1 MHSGFVF
8 VLLVVARLLSIGVAT
23 GITQV
28 SLWSQVDS
36 CAQSCASSASSYFS
50 SSLGCS
56 GNDLYTSCL
65 CPSLTSLGGAAH
77 SCASI
82 SCTAFASY
90 EGDPERARAIVSEL
104 CWSNMGAAQATVS
117 ATGQCFSVRSPLTP
131 SILTDRSINH
141 EHYSIHF
148 TLFDLNLFPAH
159 SFSHDVPSSIDISLL
174 AVATTCS

>member
-1 MHSGFVF
+1 MTCPKRVTQLPVNNDKRSEHKFDPSSDNHNRFITMHNGFVF
-8 VLLVVARLLSIGVAT
+8 VFLVVARLLSIGVAT

-65 CPSLTSLGGAAH
+65 CPSLTYLGGAAH
-77 SCASI
+77 FCASI

-104 CWSNMGAAQATVS
+104 CWSNMGAAPATVS

-131 SILTDRSINH
+131 LILTES
-141 EHYSIHF
+141 
-148 TLFDLNLFPAH
+148 
-159 SFSHDVPSSIDISLL
+159 
-174 AVATTCS
+174 